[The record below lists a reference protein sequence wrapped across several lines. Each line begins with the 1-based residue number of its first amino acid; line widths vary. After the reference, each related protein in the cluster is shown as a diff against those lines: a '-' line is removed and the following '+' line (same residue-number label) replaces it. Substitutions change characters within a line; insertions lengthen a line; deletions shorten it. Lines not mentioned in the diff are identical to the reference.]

1 MEDTFCGRSI
11 TKPPAFCLI
20 SLNWSMVTSWNLY
33 KKSIKMICVVE
44 NQKKTYL
51 ATTQCL
57 DVLQVYNDLA
67 SKDKAE
73 ARQPSIRRELL

>member
-1 MEDTFCGRSI
+1 
-11 TKPPAFCLI
+11 
-20 SLNWSMVTSWNLY
+20 
-33 KKSIKMICVVE
+33 MICVVE
-44 NQKKTYL
+44 NQKTYL

-73 ARQPSIRRELL
+73 ARQPIIRR

>member
-1 MEDTFCGRSI
+1 
-11 TKPPAFCLI
+11 
-20 SLNWSMVTSWNLY
+20 
-33 KKSIKMICVVE
+33 MICVVE
-44 NQKKTYL
+44 TKQKTYL